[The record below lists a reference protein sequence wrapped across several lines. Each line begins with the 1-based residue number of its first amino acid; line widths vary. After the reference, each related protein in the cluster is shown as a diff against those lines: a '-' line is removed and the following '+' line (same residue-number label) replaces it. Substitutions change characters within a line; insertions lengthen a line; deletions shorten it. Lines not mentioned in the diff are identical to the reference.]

1 MNLKNFIVTNF
12 VSAAFKNLVLV
23 LSLFSCS
30 ISFAQSIV
38 INEVSQGSSGNQEY
52 VEFLVTGPTL
62 VNCTDTP
69 PCIDLRG
76 YIFDDNNGFLNG
88 FPTTGVGIA
97 AGACRFSNDPFWAC
111 IPAGTLIVIYNDA
124 DPNTSLAPQDLTMAD
139 GNCMINVPVSSALFE
154 KHTTLPSSANSSY
167 SVGGWVAGGSWTN
180 ISMANAADGFQIY
193 APTNTTTPVFS
204 IGWGPTNNLGDI
216 YMGSGSAAGNVFYA
230 DDCDYFN
237 QASWIDGSAATDQNP
252 GSLNTGQTSC
262 AGLMNANCDP
272 PTVVIT
278 PVDETCAGLCDG
290 SATATVTGGM
300 APYLFSWSPAPGSG
314 QGTANIS
321 ALCDG
326 TYTLTLT
333 NDNGNGCVLTETVT
347 INPGPVCCAMTNTES
362 FTNVT
367 CQGSNDGTITLTQSG
382 GIAPVT
388 FSIDGGTTSQAS
400 GNFSNLAD
408 GVYDILIEDGSG
420 CQYISSITIN
430 DGAVPTL
437 PTFTAV
443 AAICSG
449 DPLGALPTTSANSI
463 NGTWSP
469 AINNTA
475 TTTYTFTPT
484 AGQCASNTTMT
495 ITVNPIITPT
505 FAAVASICSGDPLAA
520 LPTTSTNSINGT
532 WSPAINNTATTTYTF
547 TPTAGQC
554 ASTTTMTITVN
565 PIIVPT
571 FTAVPA
577 ICSGDPLAALPTT
590 STNSINGTWSP
601 ALNNTAT
608 TTYTFTPTAGQ
619 CASTTTMTIT
629 VNPIITPSFLAVPAI
644 CSGDPLAALPTTSTN
659 SINGTWSPA
668 INNTAST
675 TYTFTPTAGQCA
687 STTTMTITVNPII
700 TPTFVAVPAICS
712 GDPLAALPT
721 TSANSINGT
730 WSPAINNTATTTY
743 TFTPTAGQCAS
754 TTTMTITVNPII
766 VPTFV
771 AVPAICSG
779 DPLAALPTTS
789 TNSINGTWSPAPNNT
804 VTTTYTFTPTAGQCA
819 STTTITITVNPIQ
832 TSITNFTICE
842 GSDFTFP
849 DGTTH
854 FAIMTNESYTS
865 TLSAING
872 CDSLI
877 TTNLVVVTFL
887 TSTEDVS
894 ICSGDNYIFLDG
906 TTHTNIT
913 ANETYIST
921 LASLSGCDSL
931 VTTNLTVNPI
941 FSVTENQTACENT
954 VFTFPDGTTQLITVN
969 TTHISNL
976 ITLAGCDSIITTNV
990 TMNSVFA
997 ITENVTACENSAYTF
1012 PDGSTQTITS
1022 SLTHLSNLF
1031 TASGCD
1037 SIITTNVIMNPIYS
1051 VIENITICEG
1061 TDYTFP
1067 DGTTHFSITTDET
1080 YFSNFFTSTGC
1091 DSIITTNIIVH
1102 SLPLVVAGSDQ
1113 LICDGATVTL
1123 TATGAVVYSWTGGIV
1138 NGVPFIPS
1146 LQSQIYSVTGT
1157 DAFGCQ
1163 NTDDVQIDVTPILNP
1178 FFDADITVGCAPLTV
1193 TFNNLTTGG
1202 ASCVWDFGTGATSA
1216 GCGTQTFTYSSPGI
1230 FNVSLMITDAAG
1242 CTYTNTLL
1250 DYINVNDAPHASF
1263 QPDQYILDD
1272 LDTEVEFTN
1281 NSTGASSYEWQFGDG
1296 SALTTIE
1303 NPSHFFPTQGQNS
1316 TYVVSLIAT
1325 NGNACTD
1332 TAQVVITVQDII
1344 IFYVPNVFTPDGD
1357 DFNEIFQPVFV
1368 SGYDP
1373 YDFHLL
1379 IFNRWGEPIF
1389 ESFNADIGWSG
1400 TYSDQGLV
1408 EDGVYVWKIEFRES
1422 MSDKRH
1428 NHTGHVTVLK

>member
-1 MNLKNFIVTNF
+1 MYLKTFKLSNFG
-12 VSAAFKNLVLV
+12 SAALKQLAL
-23 LSLFSCS
+23 LISLMSYQFSQ
-30 ISFAQSIV
+30 AQSIV

-139 GNCMINVPVSSALFE
+139 GNCMINIPVSSALFE

-237 QASWIDGSAATDQNP
+237 QTSWIDGSASTDQNP
-252 GSLNTGQTSC
+252 GSLNTGQASC

-300 APYLFSWSPAPGSG
+300 APYLFSWSPAPGAG

-321 ALCDG
+321 SLCDG

-333 NDNGNGCVLTETVT
+333 NDNGNGCILTEPVT

-382 GIAPVT
+382 GTAPVT
-388 FSIDGGTTSQAS
+388 FSIDGGITNQAS
-400 GNFSNLAD
+400 GNFTNLAD
-408 GVYDILIEDGSG
+408 GVYDILIEDGTG
-420 CQYISSITIN
+420 CQYISSITIA
-430 DGAVPTL
+430 DGALPTV

-449 DPLGALPTTSANSI
+449 DPLAALPTTSLNSI

-475 TTTYTFTPT
+475 TTTYTFTPA

-495 ITVNPIITPT
+495 ITVNPIILPT
-505 FAAVASICSGDPLAA
+505 FA
-520 LPTTSTNSINGT
+520 
-532 WSPAINNTATTTYTF
+532 
-547 TPTAGQC
+547 
-554 ASTTTMTITVN
+554 
-565 PIIVPT
+565 
-571 FTAVPA
+571 AVPA

-601 ALNNTAT
+601 ALNNAAT

-619 CASTTTMTIT
+619 CATTTTMTIT
-629 VNPIITPSFLAVPAI
+629 VNPILTPTFVAVTPI
-644 CSGDPLAALPTTSTN
+644 CSGDPLAALPNTSTN
-659 SINGTWSPA
+659 G
-668 INNTAST
+668 
-675 TYTFTPTAGQCA
+675 
-687 STTTMTITVNPII
+687 IT
-700 TPTFVAVPAICS
+700 
-712 GDPLAALPT
+712 
-721 TSANSINGT
+721 GT

-743 TFTPTAGQCAS
+743 TFTPTVGQCAS
-754 TTTMTITVNPII
+754 TTTITITVNPII
-766 VPTFV
+766 TPTFA
-771 AVPAICSG
+771 AVTPICSGDPLAALPTTSLNSITGTWSPAINNTATTTYTFTPTVGQCASTTTITITVNPIITPTFAAVTPICSG

-789 TNSINGTWSPAPNNT
+789 TNSFNGTWSPALNNT
-804 VTTTYTFTPTAGQCA
+804 ISSTYTFTPIAGQCA
-819 STTTITITVNPIQ
+819 STTTLTISVNPIQ
-832 TSITNFTICE
+832 TNITNFTICV
-842 GSDFTFP
+842 GSNFTFT

-877 TTNLVVVTFL
+877 TTNLVVVSFL
-887 TSTEDVS
+887 ASTEDFS
-894 ICSGDNYIFLDG
+894 ICAGNNYIFPDG
-906 TTHTNIT
+906 TAHTNIT
-913 ANETYIST
+913 VNETYIST
-921 LASLSGCDSL
+921 LTSVTGCDSL
-931 VTTNLTVNPI
+931 VTTNLTVNPN
-941 FSVTENQTACENT
+941 FSITQNQSACENT
-954 VFTFPDGTTQLITVN
+954 VFTFPDGTTQLITAN
-969 TTHISNL
+969 TSHISNL
-976 ITLAGCDSIITTNV
+976 LTTTGCDSIVTTNV
-990 TMNSVFA
+990 IMNSIYA
-997 ITENVTACENSAYTF
+997 IAENVTACENSAYNF
-1012 PDGSTQTITS
+1012 PDGSSQTITS
-1022 SLTHLSNLF
+1022 SVTHISSLA
-1031 TASGCD
+1031 TTSGCD

-1061 TDYTFP
+1061 TDYTFA
-1067 DGTTHFSITTDET
+1067 DGTTHFSITSDET
-1080 YFSNFFTSTGC
+1080 YSSNFVTTTGC
-1091 DSIITTNIIVH
+1091 DSTITTNIIIH
-1102 SLPLVVAGSDQ
+1102 SLPTVMAGSDQ
-1113 LICDGATVTL
+1113 LVCDGASVTL

-1163 NTDDVQIDVTPILNP
+1163 NTDDVQVEVTPVLSP

-1216 GCGTQTFTYSSPGI
+1216 GCGTQSFTYNASGI
-1230 FNVSLMITDAAG
+1230 FNVSLTITDNAG

-1250 DYINVNDAPHASF
+1250 DYINVYDAPHASF
-1263 QPDQYILDD
+1263 QPDQYTLDD

-1281 NSTGASSYEWQFGDG
+1281 NSTGASTYEWQFGDG

-1303 NPSHFFPTQGQNS
+1303 NPSHIFPTEGENS
-1316 TYVVSLIAT
+1316 TYLVSLIAT

-1332 TAQVVITVQDII
+1332 TALAIITVQDII
-1344 IFYVPNVFTPDGD
+1344 LFYVPNVFTPDGD
-1357 DFNEIFQPVFV
+1357 EFNEVFQPVFV

-1379 IFNRWGEPIF
+1379 IFNRWGEVIF
-1389 ESFNADIGWSG
+1389 ESYNAAHGWAG
-1400 TYSDQGLV
+1400 TYSDEGLV